1 MTNSIGQFEFLAL
14 HGNVEPLK
22 EQTVVLSRPG
32 VTGVAVWKTGTRGVR
47 FTLRSVVDAES
58 FEAAR
63 QLFADYKGSIG
74 QDPVELVWSDLSLA
88 GEGFQVIVLDVRPA
102 NIRGILGGVGGLNS
116 PSLGWC
122 ECDWDLVA
130 VTNE

>member
-1 MTNSIGQFEFLAL
+1 MTNSIGEFQFLAL
-14 HGNVEPLK
+14 HGDPEPLK
-22 EQTVVLSRPG
+22 EQTVVLARPG
-32 VTGVAVWKTGTRGVR
+32 VTGVAVWKTGVRGVR

-74 QDPVELVWSDLSLA
+74 QDPVSLIWSDLALD

-102 NIRGILGGVGGLNS
+102 SIRGILGGVGGLNP